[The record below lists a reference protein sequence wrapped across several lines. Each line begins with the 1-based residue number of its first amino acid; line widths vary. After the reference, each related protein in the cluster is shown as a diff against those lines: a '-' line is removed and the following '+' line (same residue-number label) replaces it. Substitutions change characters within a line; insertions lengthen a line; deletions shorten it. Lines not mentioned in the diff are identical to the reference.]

1 MSEKVDATD
10 GAGTSE
16 PGIAVVRGFNEA
28 LTRGDVPGM
37 LDFLDPE
44 VEWRAPESVPWG
56 GTFHGHEGFRE
67 FLGRLSEQPA
77 EFRRELGQYLD
88 VGDHVVVLL
97 RQMGRPRGGSAEY
110 DVPEV
115 HVRTVRDGK
124 VVDFEGYFD
133 TATVLRTL
141 RLRPRAETRT

>member
-56 GTFHGHEGFRE
+56 G
-67 FLGRLSEQPA
+67 LP
-77 EFRRELGQYLD
+77 
-88 VGDHVVVLL
+88 
-97 RQMGRPRGGSAEY
+97 RPRGVSRI
-110 DVPEV
+110 P
-115 HVRTVRDGK
+115 RK
-124 VVDFEGYFD
+124 
-133 TATVLRTL
+133 TL
-141 RLRPRAETRT
+141 